1 MKRYDYLNL
10 NQKMIK
16 IRKKIP
22 ALIKKRYSEDVDYDF
37 VKIDDIYELLTPAL
51 NKYGV
56 DFEILGESS
65 TQNDTNGNPIFL
77 KEINGSWRYEADLEL
92 CWINA
97 DSPEDKKTTS
107 LHVIGTH
114 EIPEKAKGTAWTYGL
129 KYYLLNRF
137 SIKQGG
143 FEDPDMV
150 NNHPRTEQTTKES
163 SAEKASSKTGSNN
176 EMGRETKREKIQD
189 AKKTQATVS
198 SPKDSKEVAARNGNA
213 PSASKQGTKSEIKSV
228 NNVQDGL
235 KDSEAKEQSLLSAS
249 PKEEEMPERSEEL
262 IEKESAQTKFQVS
275 GQDPKETGNQLVT
288 DETEAE
294 QSIIPSETGQE
305 TEAYTD
311 GFHAVD
317 SEEVPFFEDEEQTG
331 EREFMENLREDIK
344 NDNTEGEIENARKV
358 RCDFGLYSGKTLGEM
373 LESPKGR
380 ESVKWIA
387 QRYRGANTKM
397 KDAAKL
403 LVDLQDIERHA
414 A

>member
-1 MKRYDYLNL
+1 
-10 NQKMIK
+10 MIK

-65 TQNDTNGNPIFL
+65 TQKDTDGNPIFL
-77 KEINGSWRYEADLEL
+77 KEMDGSWRYEADLEL

-150 NNHPRTEQTTKES
+150 NNHPRAEQTTKES
-163 SAEKASSKTGSNN
+163 SVEKALSKKSSNTDMN
-176 EMGRETKREKIQD
+176 REGKSEKMQD
-189 AKKTQATVS
+189 AKKTREAVS
-198 SPKDSKEVAARNGNA
+198 SPKESIEVATRNGNT
-213 PSASKQGTKSEIKSV
+213 PSARKQETSPGIKGV
-228 NNVQDGL
+228 YEAQEGL
-235 KDSEAKEQSLLSAS
+235 KD
-249 PKEEEMPERSEEL
+249 PE
-262 IEKESAQTKFQVS
+262 EKEHSSLRTSKRGEEVKERPDEVNKNENEITQTKFEVPSQNTEEMGS
-275 GQDPKETGNQLVT
+275 QSLA
-288 DETEAE
+288 DEPEAE
-294 QSIIPSETGQE
+294 QCIDYSETGQE
-305 TEAYTD
+305 TETYTD
-311 GFHAVD
+311 GFQAVD
-317 SEEVPFFEDEEQTG
+317 SEEVPFFEDEEQTS

-344 NDNTEGEIENARKV
+344 NDKTEGEIENARKV

-373 LESPKGR
+373 LDSPKGR

-403 LVDLQDIERHA
+403 LVSLQGTERHA